1 MKTKWI
7 ILSMLIVVLTSCNTD
22 KNAKLQSLKAEYS
35 KLGNEIKELEAE
47 LKISDKKDFIKL
59 TFLEIKKTTFNHY
72 IELQGKI
79 DGDDNVIATAQ
90 APGVIVKLNVKEGD
104 NVQKG
109 QILAEIDNQI
119 LTQTLA
125 ELKSQ
130 LEFVNDIYNKQKA
143 LWDKNIGSEVQYLT
157 AKNNKESLENKMK
170 TLNQQI
176 DMYRITAPISGTI
189 EEAPLKIGQ
198 SIAPG
203 MIAFRVIN
211 FSKVKLV
218 AEVSEAYANIIKKG
232 NIIKVKF
239 PDDKIEINAK
249 IDFTSRFINPI
260 NRTFTIE
267 SFLKPGE
274 AEYRA
279 NMMAV
284 LNILDYT
291 NSQAYVIPINYIQND
306 AKSQFVWVAEKQG
319 NKYFAKKRA
328 VTQGKSY
335 NGLTEI
341 TNGLVEGDKLITSN
355 LFNLLENEEVKL

>member
-1 MKTKWI
+1 
-7 ILSMLIVVLTSCNTD
+7 
-22 KNAKLQSLKAEYS
+22 
-35 KLGNEIKELEAE
+35 
-47 LKISDKKDFIKL
+47 
-59 TFLEIKKTTFNHY
+59 
-72 IELQGKI
+72 
-79 DGDDNVIATAQ
+79 
-90 APGVIVKLNVKEGD
+90 
-104 NVQKG
+104 
-109 QILAEIDNQI
+109 
-119 LTQTLA
+119 
-125 ELKSQ
+125 
-130 LEFVNDIYNKQKA
+130 
-143 LWDKNIGSEVQYLT
+143 
-157 AKNNKESLENKMK
+157 
-170 TLNQQI
+170 
-176 DMYRITAPISGTI
+176 MYRITAPISGTI

-341 TNGLVEGDKLITSN
+341 TNGLVESDKLITSN